1 MVLVFDVPTLI
12 FHSSYIYFGE
22 DTRATF
28 SDLTIYIGDI
38 ATANLDTFDQRIM
51 DSFKRIASEG
61 IEMDRMSR
69 VLNREERQVW
79 SHQITPAL
87 LFA

>member
-1 MVLVFDVPTLI
+1 MGLVFDVPSLI
-12 FHSSYIYFGE
+12 FSSSYIYFGE

-28 SDLTIYIGDI
+28 SDLTIYIGDV
-38 ATANLDTFDQRIM
+38 ATSNLDTFDQRIM

-69 VLNREERQVW
+69 LLNREERQVW
-79 SHQITPAL
+79 AHRVVLPSPC
-87 LFA
+87 